1 MNNIDGIAG
10 FLCGTGRTARMCSS
24 PRPASWP
31 RESTRTRGK
40 ARSDYCGLC
49 DGSDLMFIVLSKEE
63 NIRIR
68 ILMIRIFI
76 SIDDTIESH
85 DNT

>member
-1 MNNIDGIAG
+1 
-10 FLCGTGRTARMCSS
+10 
-24 PRPASWP
+24 
-31 RESTRTRGK
+31 
-40 ARSDYCGLC
+40 
-49 DGSDLMFIVLSKEE
+49 MFIVLSKEE